1 MRNIKM
7 NLMYDGTV
15 YHGWQVQPNGIT
27 VQEELQNAVEK
38 IIGVREN
45 IIGCSRTD
53 AGVHANDYCCNMR
66 TQSDIDC
73 FKLTGALNAVLPK
86 DIAVKSCTE
95 VDENF
100 HARYDCKGKR
110 YVYKIWNAPT
120 RNPFQE
126 AYAWHY
132 KRPIDAELLNS
143 QAQAFVGTFD
153 FTSFCASGGSVED
166 KVRTVQS
173 FSVQRNG
180 EEVLFQVEADGFLYN
195 MVRIMVGS
203 LIEISENRI
212 EKNKLAD
219 IIESKNRFLAGRT
232 APPQGLF
239 LDEVFY

>member
-7 NLMYDGTV
+7 NLMYDGTA

-27 VQEELQNAVEK
+27 VQEELQNAVER

-45 IIGCSRTD
+45 IVGCSRTD

-73 FKLTGALNAVLPK
+73 FKLKGALNAVLPA
-86 DIAVKSCTE
+86 DIAVKSCCE
-95 VDENF
+95 VPEDF

-110 YVYKIWNAPT
+110 YVYKIWNVDNK
-120 RNPFQE
+120 NPFTD
-126 AYAWHY
+126 AYSWHY
-132 KRPIDAELLNS
+132 KRHIDEDMLNS
-143 QAQAFVGTFD
+143 QAQYFVGTFD

-166 KVRTVQS
+166 KVRTVKS
-173 FSVQRNG
+173 FAVERNG
-180 EEVLFQVEADGFLYN
+180 FEVLFKVEADGFLYN

-212 EKNKLAD
+212 EKDKLAD
-219 IIESKNRFLAGRT
+219 IIESKNRILAGRT
-232 APPQGLF
+232 APAKGLF